1 MGTGLSRTQSIFNNI
16 QMKFLDQ
23 SGLVVVQSW
32 INNSFAKVD
41 QAFGTIN
48 YAGNVSGITVAQVS
62 TTINGTSSTVYY
74 NTTGGQF
81 VLKVDN
87 NVYVNNWPNKYVW
100 VVPGINEPWGC
111 AIYKDLSSNKLY
123 KYLPAEGGMTA
134 CDVTDYPAMRLYD
147 LLDDIDMHIAQKG
160 VYALSQHTHSIANVT
175 GLQTKLDTINKS
187 LNVLGLGQ
195 WGAVKVD
202 GVLTNPISA
211 TMGYAGNPTAIYIA
225 QSISHPSSTGTT
237 SGIVGRVGST
247 YYTTWSG
254 TSTPTN
260 LYMKTNG
267 DPYYSKYYYTM
278 GSDGMPSAVYRWNGQ
293 KFTIDEDYSDHSIS
307 DGFGKDLEDAI
318 QPTLDY
324 IGTVSA
330 ESVSRTDA
338 VTHSAI
344 SSTSSTVRLA
354 YVLSSASTHGNIKNA
369 SASELG
375 LVNGVSSSGTGNVV
389 TSMSKAANSSNITW
403 NRDWVEPWTV
413 NAYRKQTSATD
424 RLLATEG
431 KFSVLDFRLGSGMYL
446 GFASSYSLTNGM
458 NHHWR
463 GIIMKKANQPINIA
477 KPTMLKTDSVIL
489 CNLPQ
494 AQLVSGTTF
503 YFDAYTTTDTSSS
516 SHDTLVL
523 ILYPVTNVLNFSA

>member
-1 MGTGLSRTQSIFNNI
+1 
-16 QMKFLDQ
+16 MKFLDQ
-23 SGLVVVQSW
+23 SGLVIVQSW

-41 QAFGTIN
+41 QAFGTIS
-48 YAGNVSGITVAQVS
+48 YAGNISGITVTQAS
-62 TTINGTSSTVYY
+62 TETNGRPSTVYY

-81 VLKVDN
+81 VLKASN
-87 NVYVNNWPNKYVW
+87 NVYYNNWPNKYVW

-111 AIYKDLSSNKLY
+111 AIYKDLSLNKLY

-134 CDVTDYPAMRLYD
+134 CDATDYPAMRLRD
-147 LLDDIDMHIAQKG
+147 LLADIEMYIAQKRM
-160 VYALSQHTHSIANVT
+160 YAPSQHTHSIANVT

-202 GVLTNPISA
+202 GVLTNSISA
-211 TMGYAGNPTAIYIA
+211 TVGGIGNPTAIYIA
-225 QSISHPSSTGTT
+225 QSISSPSGTI
-237 SGIVGRVGST
+237 SGIVGKIGSA

-254 TSTPTN
+254 TSIPTN

-267 DPYYSKYYYTM
+267 SPYYSKYYYTM
-278 GSDGMPSAVYRWNGQ
+278 DSNGLPSAVYRWNGQ
-293 KFTIDEDYSDHSIS
+293 RFTIDEDYSDHSIS

-318 QPTLDY
+318 QPAFDY
-324 IGTVSA
+324 IDTVSA

-354 YVLSSASTHGNIKNA
+354 YVLSTASTHGNIKNA

-375 LVNGVSSSGTGNVV
+375 LVNDVSSSGTGNVV
-389 TSMSKAANSSNITW
+389 TSMSKAANSSSIIWGRN
-403 NRDWVEPWTV
+403 WVEPWTA
-413 NAYRKQTSATD
+413 NAYYKPASATA
-424 RLLATEG
+424 RISATEG
-431 KFSVLDFRLGSGMYL
+431 KFSVLDFRSASGMYL
-446 GFASSYSLTNGM
+446 GFASPYSLANGM
-458 NHHWR
+458 NHHWK
-463 GIIMKKANQPINIA
+463 GLIVKEANQPVNIA
-477 KPTMLKTDSVIL
+477 KPSMLKTDSSIL

-494 AQLVSGTTF
+494 AQIVSGTNF
-503 YFDAYTTTDTSSS
+503 YFDAYTTTNTSSL

-523 ILYPVTNVLNFSA
+523 MLYPVTNELEFSA

>member
-1 MGTGLSRTQSIFNNI
+1 
-16 QMKFLDQ
+16 MKFLDQ

-41 QAFGTIN
+41 QAFGTIS
-48 YAGNVSGITVAQVS
+48 YAGNISGITVTQAS
-62 TTINGTSSTVYY
+62 TTTNGSPSTVYY
-74 NTTGGQF
+74 DTTGGQF
-81 VLKVDN
+81 VLKAGN
-87 NVYVNNWPNKYVW
+87 NVYYNNWPNKYVW

-111 AIYKDLSSNKLY
+111 VIYKDLSLNKLY
-123 KYLPAEGGMTA
+123 KYLPEEGGMTA
-134 CDVTDYPAMRLYD
+134 CDVTDYPAMRLRD
-147 LLDDIDMHIAQKG
+147 LLADIEMYIAQKG
-160 VYALSQHTHSIANVT
+160 IYATSQHTHSIANVT
-175 GLQTKLDTINKS
+175 GLQAKLDTINKG
-187 LNVLGLGQ
+187 LTVLGLGQ

-202 GVLTNPISA
+202 GVLTNSINA
-211 TMGYAGNPTAIYIA
+211 AQGGVGDPTAIYIA
-225 QSISHPSSTGTT
+225 QSISTPSGTI
-237 SGIVGRVGST
+237 SGIVGRFGSA

-254 TSTPTN
+254 TNVPTN

-267 DPYYSKYYYTM
+267 SPYYSKYYYTM
-278 GSDGMPSAVYRWNGQ
+278 GSNGLPNAVYRWNGQ

-307 DGFGKDLEDAI
+307 NGFGKDLEDAI
-318 QPTLDY
+318 QPVLDY
-324 IGTVSA
+324 IDTVSA

-389 TSMSKAANSSNITW
+389 TSMSKAANSSSITW
-403 NRDWVEPWTV
+403 ERNWVEPWTA
-413 NAYRKQTSATD
+413 NAYYKQASATA
-424 RLLATEG
+424 RIPATEG
-431 KFSVLDFRLGSGMYL
+431 QFSVLDFRSGSGMYL
-446 GFASSYSLTNGM
+446 GFASPYSLTNGM

-463 GIIMKKANQPINIA
+463 GLIMKKANQPINIA
-477 KPTMLKTDSVIL
+477 KPSMLKTDSVIL

-494 AQLVSGTTF
+494 TQIVSGTNF
-503 YFDAYTTTDTSSS
+503 YFDAYTTTNTSSL

-523 ILYPVTNVLNFSA
+523 MLYPVTNVLEFSS

>member
-1 MGTGLSRTQSIFNNI
+1 
-16 QMKFLDQ
+16 MKFLDQ
-23 SGLVVVQSW
+23 SGLVIVQSW

-48 YAGNVSGITVAQVS
+48 YAGNVSGITVSQVS
-62 TTINGTSSTVYY
+62 TTTNGNSSTVYY

-81 VLKVDN
+81 VLKAGN
-87 NVYVNNWPNKYVW
+87 NVYYNNWPNKYIW

-111 AIYKDLSSNKLY
+111 VIYKDLSSNKLY

-134 CDVTDYPAMRLYD
+134 CDVTEYPAMRLRD
-147 LLDDIDMHIAQKG
+147 LLADIEMYIAQKAI
-160 VYALSQHTHSIANVT
+160 YAPSQHTHSIANVT
-175 GLQTKLDTINKS
+175 GLQAKLDTINKG

-202 GVLTNPISA
+202 GVLTNSVSA
-211 TMGYAGNPTAIYIA
+211 AVGGVGNPTAIYIA
-225 QSISHPSSTGTT
+225 QSISSPSGTI
-237 SGIVGRVGST
+237 SGIVGKIGSA

-254 TSTPTN
+254 TSIPTN

-267 DPYYSKYYYTM
+267 SPYYSKYYYTM
-278 GSDGMPSAVYRWNGQ
+278 GSNGLPNAVYRWNGQ
-293 KFTIDEDYSDHSIS
+293 RFTIDEDYSDHSIS

-318 QPTLDY
+318 QPALDY
-324 IGTVSA
+324 IDTVSA

-375 LVNGVSSSGTGNVV
+375 LVNGISSSGTGNVV
-389 TSMSKAANSSNITW
+389 TSMSKVANSSSITW
-403 NRDWVEPWTV
+403 NRNWVEPWTT
-413 NAYRKQTSATD
+413 NESKQATLSN
-424 RLLATEG
+424 RIVATEG
-431 KFSVLDFRLGSGMYL
+431 KFSVLDFRSASGMYL
-446 GFASSYSLTNGM
+446 GFASSYGLTAGM

-463 GIIMKKANQPINIA
+463 GVIMKKANQPINIA
-477 KPTMLKTDSVIL
+477 KPSMLSTDSIIL
-489 CNLPQ
+489 CNVSQ
-494 AQLVSGTTF
+494 QQIVSGTNF
-503 YFDAYTTTDTSSS
+503 YFDAYTTTNTTST
-516 SHDTLVL
+516 SHDTLIL
-523 ILYPVTNVLNFSA
+523 ILQPVTNTIDFLA